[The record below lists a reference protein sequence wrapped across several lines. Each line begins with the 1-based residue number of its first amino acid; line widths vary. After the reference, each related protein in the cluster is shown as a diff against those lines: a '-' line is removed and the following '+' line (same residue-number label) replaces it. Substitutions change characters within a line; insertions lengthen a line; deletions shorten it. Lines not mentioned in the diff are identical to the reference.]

1 MHKDKSASN
10 NQRGKGRPRNS
21 EVATAS
27 LVAVLNHVRLGQT
40 TTRQDLERVSEYGRA
55 IIADRLAILTELGL
69 VNESE
74 TGVATGGRAPRR
86 VQFTKDRARLVVVTL
101 DQSAIGVGLADLSGK
116 LLTEHHEAANITDQ
130 TKTVARI
137 YALINWLMTRQS
149 ETPDL
154 WGISISVPG
163 PVLTDPNAAFL
174 LETPNFLPS
183 WDKSGLVEALMQRFD
198 APVWMNSNVDA
209 MTMGELH
216 GGTGI
221 DQQTML
227 FIKVGQRIGAGLV
240 SNGQPYRGA
249 VRATGLIGQLPV
261 TSGDTTGTL
270 DAMAGANMIKARGT
284 EAAQSG
290 ESAYLADLLV
300 RGTDI
305 TAIEVCQA
313 AQMGD
318 AVSTEI
324 IVQSGRLIGGVV
336 ATLANMLNPQLIVI
350 AGSIAQTNDILLA
363 SVREAV
369 YGASHPL
376 VTRDLRILRSQMG
389 NSAALL
395 GAAGIAVSALF
406 DPTFLKGWILLGSP
420 TRHPDFLHGL
430 ETLGSI
436 TQQANDGAQAPPG
449 R

>member
-1 MHKDKSASN
+1 
-10 NQRGKGRPRNS
+10 
-21 EVATAS
+21 
-27 LVAVLNHVRLGQT
+27 
-40 TTRQDLERVSEYGRA
+40 
-55 IIADRLAILTELGL
+55 
-69 VNESE
+69 
-74 TGVATGGRAPRR
+74 
-86 VQFTKDRARLVVVTL
+86 
-101 DQSAIGVGLADLSGK
+101 
-116 LLTEHHEAANITDQ
+116 
-130 TKTVARI
+130 
-137 YALINWLMTRQS
+137 
-149 ETPDL
+149 L

-249 VRATGLIGQLPV
+249 VSATGLIGQLPV

-290 ESAYLADLLV
+290 ESAYLAEILV
-300 RGTDI
+300 RGTEI

-350 AGSIAQTNDILLA
+350 AGSIAQTSDILLA